1 MKNSICKTVIILA
14 LFSILSLPV
23 IAANKSISESNQD
36 TITIS
41 FNDANPNFNKKFD
54 TSNMA
59 PGDKITQVY
68 DLIINNNTDTDIK
81 LEMKKTS
88 PNSSPDLAEKLNVKI
103 IAKINNKNNETIFD
117 STMNKFIKEPPI
129 LMLEKTSTNTQNIIF
144 YIEVSLPVDT
154 GNDYQGKNFTGDLQW
169 SIYKDS
175 TAFNS
180 STSDDGNIMLPCI
193 FLIAT
198 ICVIVGLKKI
208 VLKNI

>member
-1 MKNSICKTVIILA
+1 MKNSICKSVIILA

-88 PNSSPDLAEKLNVKI
+88 PNSSPDLAEKLNDHSK
-103 IAKINNKNNETIFD
+103 NK
-117 STMNKFIKEPPI
+117 
-129 LMLEKTSTNTQNIIF
+129 Q
-144 YIEVSLPVDT
+144 
-154 GNDYQGKNFTGDLQW
+154 
-169 SIYKDS
+169 
-175 TAFNS
+175 
-180 STSDDGNIMLPCI
+180 
-193 FLIAT
+193 
-198 ICVIVGLKKI
+198 
-208 VLKNI
+208 

>member
-1 MKNSICKTVIILA
+1 M
-14 LFSILSLPV
+14 
-23 IAANKSISESNQD
+23 
-36 TITIS
+36 
-41 FNDANPNFNKKFD
+41 
-54 TSNMA
+54 
-59 PGDKITQVY
+59 
-68 DLIINNNTDTDIK
+68 
-81 LEMKKTS
+81 
-88 PNSSPDLAEKLNVKI
+88 I